1 MILECTHTLGP
12 SIKIWRTPVI
22 PASGTQEAG
31 SGGLWAQGQLGVC
44 CEFQTN
50 RDYIGNCCLQSKWKR
65 LLGSQDTAAGCSFQV
80 RSIAVDDS
88 LPNSIFQNI
97 MLASWNQTCKRT
109 DASQNW
115 RIFTPQKIQLLRFA
129 RTQQFPIFRLSDPVH
144 LIWRFSFLPGSWEV
158 RILLLR
164 EPHLENH
171 LEERLSEPWVRQLI
185 LLSWPNCE
193 SSSTKSILEGRRM
206 PKNVTGDQ
214 YQIDVTRS

>member
-1 MILECTHTLGP
+1 MEKTTGQSGYSSRLFLPGQEYCCGWLSSQLHISKYHVGILKSDL
-12 SIKIWRTPVI
+12 
-22 PASGTQEAG
+22 QE
-31 SGGLWAQGQLGVC
+31 
-44 CEFQTN
+44 
-50 RDYIGNCCLQSKWKR
+50 
-65 LLGSQDTAAGCSFQV
+65 
-80 RSIAVDDS
+80 
-88 LPNSIFQNI
+88 
-97 MLASWNQTCKRT
+97 
-109 DASQNW
+109 NW
-115 RIFTPQKIQLLRFA
+115 RQSELKDICPQKIQLLRFA

-193 SSSTKSILEGRRM
+193 SSSTKSMLEGRGM
-206 PKNVTGDQ
+206 PRNVTGDQ